1 MKPSLRC
8 NNPRC
13 EAQNPCQR
21 ARHVIYS
28 AFWPGLLA
36 LERHK
41 KSPAQRPI
49 THRLQLNY
57 TIIATIPS
65 RKIHRLQMGYTIEV
79 NSKRDFNKHGP
90 KKSDRPFYSH
100 KIPLRLSHG
109 EYLGCPLPFLAL
121 FDLELNL
128 LAIIK
133 RGITAGFNIRVVDK

>member
-79 NSKRDFNKHGP
+79 NSKRDLNKCGP
-90 KKSDRPFYSH
+90 KKSDRPFYRH
-100 KIPLRLSHG
+100 KTPLRAT
-109 EYLGCPLPFLAL
+109 LGDSVDYVRHRKRAASGCSQLNIMCRIIRL
-121 FDLELNL
+121 LEV
-128 LAIIK
+128 I
-133 RGITAGFNIRVVDK
+133 V